1 MQDRPLLPASETA
14 ETVQAASLRWG
25 LRRLGRGRGE
35 RLLLLHG
42 TGSSGDS
49 WRAVAERLAVDHEV
63 WLPDLPGHGH
73 TQAYADRHAS
83 LPRMADSLAAL
94 LAAHDGAP
102 AFVAAHSAGAAV
114 MLQMVL
120 DRRIAPRGLLS
131 VNGALAPLPGL
142 AQAVFP
148 PLARLIAASDWL
160 PRLAARQAARPA
172 ALARLIASTGSR
184 LDPADVERY
193 RSLLTQDSHVRGA
206 LDMMGAWQLDALLAG
221 LPRLRVP
228 LWLAAG
234 TRDGTVP
241 CVQSARLAGRIPV
254 ARYLPLDGLGHLAH
268 EEAPER
274 IADLLRGLMTAQAT
288 QTAATTAGTTPAA
301 PSATS
306 QPSDCTA
313 ADSARA

>member
-1 MQDRPLLPASETA
+1 MQDRPLPPPAPPASDA
-14 ETVQAASLRWG
+14 LVSNPTVSGGVTTVHAAGLRWG
-25 LRRLGRGRGE
+25 LRRLGLGCGP

-49 WRAVAERLAVDHEV
+49 WLAVAQRLAARHEV
-63 WLPDLPGHGH
+63 WLPDLPGHGRS
-73 TQAYADRHAS
+73 QSYDDRHAS
-83 LPRMADSLAAL
+83 LPRMAESLAGL
-94 LAAHDGAP
+94 LAAHGGAP
-102 AFVAAHSAGAAV
+102 AYVAAHSAGAAV

-142 AQAVFP
+142 AAAVFP
-148 PLARLIAASDWL
+148 PLARLIGASDWL

-184 LDPADVERY
+184 LGAEDVDRY
-193 RSLLTQDSHVRGA
+193 RNLLTQHSHVRGA
-206 LDMMGAWQLDALLAG
+206 LDMMGAWRLDALLAG
-221 LPRLRVP
+221 LPRLGVP

-241 CVQSARLAGRIPV
+241 CAQSARLAPQIAT
-254 ARYLPLDGLGHLAH
+254 ARYLPLEGLGHLAH

-274 IADLLRGLMTAQAT
+274 IVDLIDRLVQAC
-288 QTAATTAGTTPAA
+288 AA
-301 PSATS
+301 PVP
-306 QPSDCTA
+306 QPSD
-313 ADSARA
+313 